1 MCGQR
6 GIHIRL
12 HSHTRVRW
20 LSKSNRL
27 ERYGNLYDAI
37 LEFVGGREEFKFLK
51 SSESKALI
59 LYLLDIFKRP
69 NALNKD
75 LQSKEK
81 TLMERK
87 IKIFGFV
94 NKLKYFSAQIAGQ
107 NFSGFTPLGR
117 SEPMDNN
124 LQIILKHLS
133 NLVVELNSRFS
144 DLKLMKFAS
153 WIAKPFLFN

>member
-1 MCGQR
+1 MCEQR

-12 HSHTRVRW
+12 LLHTRVRW
-20 LSKSNRL
+20 LSIGTVWNRL
-27 ERYGNLYDAI
+27 ERYVNLYDAI
-37 LEFVGGREEFKFLK
+37 RE

-59 LYLLDIFKRP
+59 SYLADIFGRT

-75 LQSKEK
+75 LQSKEM
-81 TLMERK
+81 TLMGCKTE
-87 IKIFGFV
+87 IFGFV
-94 NKLKYFSAQIAGQ
+94 NKLKYFSAQIARQ

-117 SEPMDNN
+117 SEPTDNT

-133 NLVVELNSRFS
+133 NVVVELNSRFS

-153 WIAKPFLFN
+153 WIVQPFLFN